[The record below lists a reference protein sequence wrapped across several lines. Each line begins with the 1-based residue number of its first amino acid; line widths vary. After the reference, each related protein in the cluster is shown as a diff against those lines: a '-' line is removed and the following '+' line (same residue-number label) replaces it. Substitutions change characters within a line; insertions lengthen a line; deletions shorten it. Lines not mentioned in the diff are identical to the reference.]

1 MIFILIFFIFLFYI
15 NLINKKEL
23 FGNDIK
29 FNYKKGDKLQ
39 YFYLIQALNE
49 VLERFPL
56 KNKLTIVK
64 NTKINIDHINGINYV
79 NYYKF
84 PIIFPLYLKNF
95 VSTIDKTKK
104 YDYNFIG
111 NITEK
116 RKWIKK
122 YKNNNSIIKK
132 SLNGRKN
139 FLKYN
144 IDKNYLKTL
153 CKSKFT
159 LSPTG
164 DCPWS
169 YRFFEAIMCLSIPI
183 LEKNSNDIY
192 CKDYFFF
199 YDDDKHFYDLE
210 KAKKNYNLFIKNHF
224 INNNI
229 FL

>member
-1 MIFILIFFIFLFYI
+1 M
-15 NLINKKEL
+15 
-23 FGNDIK
+23 
-29 FNYKKGDKLQ
+29 
-39 YFYLIQALNE
+39 
-49 VLERFPL
+49 
-56 KNKLTIVK
+56 
-64 NTKINIDHINGINYV
+64 
-79 NYYKF
+79 
-84 PIIFPLYLKNF
+84 
-95 VSTIDKTKK
+95 
-104 YDYNFIG
+104 
-111 NITEK
+111 
-116 RKWIKK
+116 
-122 YKNNNSIIKK
+122 
-132 SLNGRKN
+132 
-139 FLKYN
+139 KYN

-192 CKDYFFF
+192 CKDYYFF